1 MEGQIED
8 RLKKLYELKR
18 ELLNHCVGMAYR
30 MQEVFKINEEIMK
43 LEMQK
48 KEK

>member
-1 MEGQIED
+1 MEGKIEK
-8 RLKKLYELKR
+8 RLKELYELKR
-18 ELLNHCVGMAYR
+18 ELLTHCVGMSYR

-48 KEK
+48 KE